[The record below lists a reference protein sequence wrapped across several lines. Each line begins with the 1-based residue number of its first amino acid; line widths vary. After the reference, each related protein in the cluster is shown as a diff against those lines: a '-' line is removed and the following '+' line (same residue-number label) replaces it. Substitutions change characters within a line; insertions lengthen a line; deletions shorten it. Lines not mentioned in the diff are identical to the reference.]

1 MKKHLAALSTL
12 VLLSAACVAQA
23 QEVIRAPL
31 PEGHL
36 LIGSWRVEVPGT
48 QCHEV
53 YTIKPNGT
61 MSVTSAA
68 QAAESEFQIDLQPSA
83 KGFYKWVDKIT
94 QDNGKPDCMGGIMEV
109 GHVATNFIL
118 MHPSGRAFLMC
129 QTEDLSAC
137 LGPFRRLG
145 EGV

>member
-1 MKKHLAALSTL
+1 MKQLCSLICLA
-12 VLLSAACVAQA
+12 VLSAACVAHA
-23 QEVIRAPL
+23 QEVTRTPL
-31 PEGHL
+31 PEGHP

-53 YTIKPNGT
+53 YTIKANGT

-68 QAAESEFQIDLQPSA
+68 QAAESQFQISSQPSA

-94 QDNGKPDCMGGIMEV
+94 QDNGKPDCMGSLMQV

-118 MHPSGRAFLMC
+118 LHPSGKAFVLC
-129 QTEDLSAC
+129 QQEDLSAC
-137 LGPFRRLG
+137 LGPFMRVG